1 MHWTGSGSRTGGSE
15 WSVAAGSG
23 LSGDVAVVS
32 PVCARDSMSF
42 VGSRL
47 LTTVGCGDWQSS
59 TSPLLASCGSL
70 RRPPTFPRYP
80 EESDN
85 SRGGPSNIG

>member
-23 LSGDVAVVS
+23 SSGGAAVAS

-42 VGSRL
+42 VGSRRR
-47 LTTVGCGDWQSS
+47 TTVGCGDWQSS
-59 TSPLLASCGSL
+59 TSPLLANCGSL
-70 RRPPTFPRYP
+70 PRPPTFPWYP
-80 EESDN
+80 EDSDN
-85 SRGGPSNIG
+85 SRGGPNNIG